1 MMLFNGYLVLQNRM
15 VPERK
20 PKFSLKPG
28 NYVSEEFRKEFDAW
42 LAETFGYNACF
53 FISESE
59 KKIFVHPNNMYLF
72 EKIPGHIDSYF
83 PAGII
88 K

>member
-1 MMLFNGYLVLQNRM
+1 MLFNGYLVLQNRM

-42 LAETFGYNACF
+42 LEETLGYN
-53 FISESE
+53 
-59 KKIFVHPNNMYLF
+59 
-72 EKIPGHIDSYF
+72 D
-83 PAGII
+83 
-88 K
+88 